1 MDKRTKKHRV
11 GEVYKTNRCGN
22 IIIIDYRSNADVKV
36 IFESD
41 DTILDS
47 VTMAAIIKGEIK
59 NPNAPLICDVACIGQ
74 GNFNLKN
81 SKKAYTIWAGMVQRC
96 YRKDFHREDYKDCTI
111 SKDWLNF
118 QNFAQ
123 WFYKQYIPE
132 TMEDWQ
138 LDKDIL
144 VKGNKI
150 YSKQTCCFVPS
161 EINYLFM
168 RAKNKRGNLP
178 IGVSYNKKA
187 NNFVAQVNRKGKSK
201 HIGYFKTIEEA
212 FKAYKE
218 VKEEYI
224 KEIANEYINIIS
236 KEVYQTMINYQIE
249 ITD

>member
-1 MDKRTKKHRV
+1 
-11 GEVYKTNRCGN
+11 
-22 IIIIDYRSNADVKV
+22 
-36 IFESD
+36 
-41 DTILDS
+41 
-47 VTMAAIIKGEIK
+47 
-59 NPNAPLICDVACIGQ
+59 
-74 GNFNLKN
+74 
-81 SKKAYTIWAGMVQRC
+81 
-96 YRKDFHREDYKDCTI
+96 
-111 SKDWLNF
+111 
-118 QNFAQ
+118 
-123 WFYKQYIPE
+123 
-132 TMEDWQ
+132 
-138 LDKDIL
+138 
-144 VKGNKI
+144 
-150 YSKQTCCFVPS
+150 
-161 EINYLFM
+161 M